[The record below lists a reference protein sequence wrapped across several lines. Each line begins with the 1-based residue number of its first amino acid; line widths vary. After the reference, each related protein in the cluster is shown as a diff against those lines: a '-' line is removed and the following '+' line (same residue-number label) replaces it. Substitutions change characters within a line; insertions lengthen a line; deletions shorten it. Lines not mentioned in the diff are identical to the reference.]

1 MMINDGNI
9 CILVMGVS
17 GSGKTTLAR
26 ALSQHLKLKM
36 IEADDYHPEGNVSK
50 MKLGIPLNDDDRLP
64 WLSALNKAIL
74 KNKGCVLACSA
85 LKKKYRNILKA
96 GVSHFITVYLNGDF
110 NTIHHR
116 MKSRGGHFMPTT
128 LLQSQFDTLEPPV
141 NSIIIDIES
150 STQDQIRVVK
160 QHLIKIEENQMK
172 KADIGLIG
180 LGVMGKALARN
191 LASKNH
197 KVAVYNV
204 PFPGE
209 ERAVQEFT
217 QSYSELDFIGCEDLE
232 ELAGNLV
239 RPRKIILMIKAG
251 YPVDEMT
258 DKLLPILQ
266 DDDMIIDAGNSFYK
280 DTEFRTARCKV
291 KGIHFIGMGVSGGES
306 GALNGPS
313 IMPSGDPGSKD
324 ELLPI
329 LQKIAATADGYPCV
343 RWIGKGGAGHFVKMI
358 HNGIEYADM
367 QLISEVYFIMKH
379 LQGKSNEDI
388 ASTLTQWKDSL
399 HNSYLLDISINIL
412 RKHINGNYILDEIL
426 DVAGHKGTGLWTSRE
441 ALELGVPVPTIQAAM
456 NQRILSSFKGTREK
470 IGWKSIG
477 SQVEISDEELKE
489 GLLFCRFVS
498 IFEGIH
504 MITTANIKY
513 DWGISLK
520 DVLSVWRGG
529 CIIRSDMLLPLKEIF
544 SDTATIGHP
553 LENKRVFSLLSKYYP
568 LAYKM
573 NMKLA
578 QSHLSIPCIHAAIDH
593 YRSITTS
600 YLPINMIQAQRDYF
614 GAHTYKRLDN
624 REQSFHTHWE

>member
-1 MMINDGNI
+1 MINDGNI

-26 ALSQHLKLKM
+26 ALSQHLNLKM

-50 MKLGIPLNDDDRLP
+50 MKSGIPLNDDDRSP

-74 KNKGCVLACSA
+74 QNKACVLACSA
-85 LKKKYRNILKA
+85 LKKNYRDMLKA
-96 GVSHFITVYLNGDF
+96 GVSHFVTVYLEGDF
-110 NTIHHR
+110 DTIHRR
-116 MKSRGGHFMPTT
+116 MRSRGGHFMPPA
-128 LLQSQFDTLEPPV
+128 LLQSQFDTLEPPLTC
-141 NSIIIDIES
+141 IKIDIES
-150 STQDQIRVVK
+150 STENQIATVK
-160 QHLIKIEENQMK
+160 QKLIKIEENHMK

-197 KVAVYNV
+197 TVAVYNV

-209 ERAVQEFT
+209 EKVVKEFT
-217 QSYSELDFIGCEDLE
+217 KSYSEMDFIGCDNLE
-232 ELAGNLV
+232 ELVNNLV

-251 YPVDEMT
+251 NPVDEMV
-258 DKLLPILQ
+258 DKLLPIL
-266 DDDMIIDAGNSFYK
+266 DEGDMIIDAGNSFYK
-280 DTEFRTARCKV
+280 DTESRTARCKNQ
-291 KGIHFIGMGVSGGES
+291 GINFIGMGVSGGES

-313 IMPSGDPGSKD
+313 IMPSGNPGCID
-324 ELLPI
+324 EVLPI

-343 RWIGKGGAGHFVKMI
+343 RWIGKGGSGHFVKMI

-367 QLISEVYFIMKH
+367 QLISEIYFIMKH
-379 LQGKSNEDI
+379 LLGRTNEEI
-388 ASTLTQWKDSL
+388 ASTLSKWKDSL

-412 RKHINGNYILDEIL
+412 RKQENGHYVIDEIL

-441 ALELGVPVPTIQAAM
+441 ALELGVPVPTIHAAM
-456 NQRILSSFKGTREK
+456 NQRILSSFKDTREK
-470 IGWKSIG
+470 VGWS
-477 SQVEISDEELKE
+477 SMDTRVEISEEELMG
-489 GLLFCRFVS
+489 GLLFCRFIS

-504 MITTANIKY
+504 MIATADKKY
-513 DWGISLK
+513 LWGISLK

-544 SDTATIGHP
+544 SEADVTGHP
-553 LENKRVFSLLSKYYP
+553 LENDKAFNMLNELYP
-568 LAYKM
+568 LAHHM
-573 NMKLA
+573 SMKLS
-578 QSHLSIPCIHAAIDH
+578 QSHLSLPCIHAAIDH
-593 YRSITTS
+593 YRSMTTA

-624 REQSFHTHWE
+624 RNNSYHTQWE

>member
-1 MMINDGNI
+1 MTNDKNI

-26 ALSQHLKLKM
+26 ALSDDLNIPM
-36 IEADDYHPEGNVSK
+36 IEADDYHPRRNISK
-50 MKLGIPLNDDDRLP
+50 MKSGIPLNDDDRLP

-74 KNKGCVLACSA
+74 KNKGCVVACSA
-85 LKKKYRNILKA
+85 LKKAYRKTLRA
-96 GVSHFITVYLNGDF
+96 GVSHFITVYLEGDHDIVY
-110 NTIHHR
+110 NR
-116 MKSRGGHFMPTT
+116 MKSRGGHFMPPA
-128 LLQSQFDTLEPPV
+128 LLQSQLDALEPPV
-141 NSIIIDIES
+141 NCIKINIDSIIKEQVERIKE
-150 STQDQIRVVK
+150 
-160 QHLIKIEENQMK
+160 HLIKIDENQMK

-191 LASKNH
+191 LASKDH

-209 ERAVQEFT
+209 ERVVNEFT
-217 QSYSELDFIGCEDLE
+217 ESYSELDFIGCHDLD
-232 ELAGNLV
+232 ELVKSLV

-251 YPVDEMT
+251 NPVDEMT
-258 DKLLPILQ
+258 DKLLPFLEEG
-266 DDDMIIDAGNSFYK
+266 DMIIDAGNSFYK
-280 DTEFRTARCKV
+280 DTETRTARCRD

-313 IMPSGDPGSKD
+313 IMPSGDPGCKE
-324 ELLPI
+324 ELLSV
-329 LQKIAATADGYPCV
+329 LQKIAAKADGYPCV
-343 RWIGKGGAGHFVKMI
+343 RWIGNGGAGHFVKMI

-367 QLISEVYFIMKH
+367 QLISEMYFIMKH
-379 LQGKSNEDI
+379 LQGKSNEEI
-388 ASTLTQWKDSL
+388 ASTLTEWKDSL

-412 RKHINGNYILDEIL
+412 RKQVNGNYILDEIL

-456 NQRILSSFKGTREK
+456 NQRILSSFKDTREK
-470 IGWKSIG
+470 IGWTST
-477 SQVEISDEELKE
+477 EIKLVVNDEELME
-489 GLLFCRFVS
+489 GLLFCRYMS
-498 IFEGIH
+498 IIEGIH
-504 MITTANIKY
+504 VISIANQKY

-544 SDTATIGHP
+544 SDAEVTGHP
-553 LENKRVFSLLSKYYP
+553 LKNERVFEILNELYPHAHQMSIELSK
-568 LAYKM
+568 
-573 NMKLA
+573 
-578 QSHLSIPCIHAAIDH
+578 SHLSLPCIHAAIDH
-593 YRSITTS
+593 YRSITTA

-624 REQSFHTHWE
+624 RDQSFHTQWE